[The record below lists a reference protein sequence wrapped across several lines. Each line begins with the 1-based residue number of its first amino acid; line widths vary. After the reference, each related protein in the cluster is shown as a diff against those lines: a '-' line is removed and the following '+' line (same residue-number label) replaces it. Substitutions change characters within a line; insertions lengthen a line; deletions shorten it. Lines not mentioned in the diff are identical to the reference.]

1 MNRKYLASLALGAAF
16 VLAIGIFI
24 RGRLQ
29 RAQPSAPAP
38 PSEASALQ
46 QLSQDGQLERISDF
60 LATRIAAVAPRVVYI
75 ATVGAAGFR
84 FGQGDTL
91 VTTLAGRPVISVAA
105 TARDTGRAAPPA
117 IAEPAPNDWL
127 LVVGRTPEGRVVSS
141 AGLFGGRAVRQCGN
155 ESLAELVLGVAL
167 HDSFAGAGLFNL
179 DGQLV
184 GMVVR
189 CAGQM
194 AAIPMAEA
202 TRLLAT
208 TASLAARVWDGYGFA
223 VSPLDSLARAYFARD
238 SGVLVV
244 TVRQDAPAALG
255 LRPGDVILGVDDQRV
270 AAPDD
275 LAVLVGGPPAE
286 HDVVRRR
293 GKSDARVRILRR
305 DAVVGTPT
313 DSARSADAGI
323 RLAERSPPEGVII
336 DAVRA
341 ESPAG
346 RAGLRRGDRLLEVG
360 GRAVRDPRTARRL
373 LERREGV
380 TLVVFERDS
389 AQRGVLLPR

>member
-1 MNRKYLASLALGAAF
+1 
-16 VLAIGIFI
+16 
-24 RGRLQ
+24 
-29 RAQPSAPAP
+29 
-38 PSEASALQ
+38 
-46 QLSQDGQLERISDF
+46 
-60 LATRIAAVAPRVVYI
+60 
-75 ATVGAAGFR
+75 
-84 FGQGDTL
+84 

-105 TARDTGRAAPPA
+105 TARDTGRAAPPT
-117 IAEPAPNDWL
+117 ITDPVPNDWL

-141 AGLFGGRAVRQCGN
+141 AGLFGGRAVRRCGN

-194 AAIPMAEA
+194 AAIPMAEV
-202 TRLLAT
+202 TRLVT
-208 TASLAARVWDGYGFA
+208 TATSVAARVLDGYGFA
-223 VSPLDSLARAYFARD
+223 VSPLDSLARAYFASD

-244 TVRQDAPAALG
+244 TVRQDAPAASA

-275 LAVLVGGPPAE
+275 LAALVGDPPAE

-323 RLAERSPPEGVII
+323 RLAERLPPEGVII

-346 RAGLRRGDRLLEVG
+346 RAGLRGGDRLLEVG
-360 GRAVRDPRTARRL
+360 GRAVHDPRTARRL
-373 LERREGV
+373 LERREGA